1 MTLHRRKA
9 SRDKNYPCRGQTTRS
24 SLFRTN
30 VRSGNP
36 DLMGDIRRVKR
47 KTPGEESPLKNQ
59 RENSTQTQQYPP
71 PCNSVPAL
79 SCAQVISRKRTAVGS
94 VLSAPLLFQIR
105 GTQVPLKSSCPCCA
119 LKSLQGAV
127 FCGERNKTA
136 LPCSSTLNDISH
148 YKPRSYNL
156 P

>member
-1 MTLHRRKA
+1 MSRKPEKRAALGRKAVTLHRRKA

-47 KTPGEESPLKNQ
+47 KTPGKESPLKNQ
-59 RENSTQTQQYPP
+59 KENSTQTQQYPP

-94 VLSAPLLFQIR
+94 VLSRSPALPNTWDTSTFEILVPLLCPEKPP
-105 GTQVPLKSSCPCCA
+105 GSSI
-119 LKSLQGAV
+119 LW
-127 FCGERNKTA
+127 GEK
-136 LPCSSTLNDISH
+136 
-148 YKPRSYNL
+148 
-156 P
+156 